1 MTEHPTTD
9 AATGGVPGPLSVVV
23 DGQTYRN
30 LAYLLVR
37 FGLGIAYFTAF
48 VTGLALGVALV
59 PLGVGVVVLAGVLAM
74 AEHAGLVEAYLL
86 ERLLGRR
93 VEFRRTDPTAVP
105 AWPYLKTVAT
115 TERNYWLVGYCLLSF
130 FLGILAFVAVV
141 TGLSLSLALAVAPL
155 AFWVPGTRYDL
166 SGVDVAGGSLGRIDT
181 VPEALVASVVGVGL
195 GLGCLYAFNAAASAL
210 GSVTVRVLGAD

>member
-9 AATGGVPGPLSVVV
+9 PATGGVPGPLSVLA

-30 LAYLLVR
+30 VAYLLVR
-37 FGLGIAYFTAF
+37 FGLGVAYFTAF
-48 VTGLALGVALV
+48 VTGITIGVALV
-59 PLGVGVVVLAGVLAM
+59 PLGVGVLVLAGVLAM

-130 FLGILAFVAVV
+130 LFGVVAFVAVV
-141 TGLSLSLALAVAPL
+141 TGLTLSVALVVAPL
-155 AFWVPGTRYDL
+155 AFWVPGTRYEF
-166 SGVDVAGGSLGRIDT
+166 VDVTVAGADLRRIDT
-181 VPEALVASVVGVGL
+181 LPEALVASVVGVVL
-195 GLGCLYAFNAAASAL
+195 GLGCLYAFNAAAGGL
-210 GSVTVRVLGAD
+210 GSLTARVLRVE